1 MLLLE
6 EDFLQFGIWI
16 PELSFNGE
24 NEKHMKIK
32 KKLVSIQAPG
42 IQATQRWIIKHGF
55 NEEEIL
61 ISMTKM

>member
-42 IQATQRWIIKHGF
+42 IQATQR
-55 NEEEIL
+55 
-61 ISMTKM
+61 